1 MKFWQIALLLAVLA
15 ALAALALLL
24 QAKSKKGS
32 RGNAESPKARPPLTE
47 REQVMYFR
55 LREALPDHI
64 VLAQV
69 AMSALMTAATQG
81 GRNRFDRKVID
92 FVVCNKGFEVVAV
105 VELDDSSHRGKEAAD
120 DRRDKLVKA
129 AGYRAVRFTSVPSA
143 DRAREAVLGS
153 TEAA

>member
-15 ALAALALLL
+15 AVALLL
-24 QAKSKKGS
+24 QAEAKKSS
-32 RGNAESPKARPPLTE
+32 RGSAESPKARPPLTE

-69 AMSALMTAATQG
+69 AMSAIMTASTQAA
-81 GRNRFDRKVID
+81 RNRFDRKVID
-92 FVVCNKGFEVVAV
+92 FVVCNKAFEVVAV

-120 DRRDKLVKA
+120 DRRDKLVKS

-143 DRAREAVLGS
+143 DRARAVVLGS
-153 TEAA
+153 AEAA